1 MFNNKTVTFGIEQTV
16 QTCECDVTPNTCD
29 YLCCCDADCPTTLTT
44 IWINGANLCENRSKY
59 NIKKNNL

>member
-1 MFNNKTVTFGIEQTV
+1 MGPCACDLTFNV
-16 QTCECDVTPNTCD
+16 CDN
-29 YLCCCDADCPTTLTT
+29 YCCCDADCPTTLTT